1 MTETENPERAQRYRL
16 ALPIVLFTI
25 LIDFLGLSIL
35 IPVLPIYAKTLG
47 ASRTEIGVLFAVYAL
62 AQLFFIP
69 AWGMLSDRIGRR
81 PVILISLSGIFCAF
95 LLLSASNTLS
105 CLILA
110 RFLGGIFAANIS
122 TAQAIITDL
131 TSPAMRSKAMGWIG
145 ATIGLAF
152 VIGPAL
158 GGILATL
165 HEQHPQLHEHLPL
178 IINTKLPFLF
188 VVFLAGINFFFTLF
202 FLPESNLTRAKN
214 FDWRFL
220 VRRIVLPPP
229 ARLLLGRYPLHVRA
243 FLTLFLVLHSSL
255 GAFEAMFTPYL
266 NGRFAM
272 NEHSVGM
279 TLAYIG
285 VCMIVVQ
292 GGLLGR
298 ITKKFTEVKIVST
311 GLFVFALSLLGIA
324 LAPSKPWLF
333 SLGPLM
339 ALGQGVA
346 YPVFLSLY
354 SKTCLAARTGELM
367 GDSYAMQTTGR
378 ILGPLLGGLAIDYI
392 DLRAPFL
399 IGSFLV
405 AACALWMHRHLAHT
419 LAAATPS

>member
-1 MTETENPERAQRYRL
+1 MNRTAGENSERNRRYRL

-47 ASRTEIGVLFAVYAL
+47 ASRTEIGILFAVYAL

-69 AWGMLSDRIGRR
+69 AWGALSDRIGRR
-81 PVILISLSGIFCAF
+81 PVILISLVGIFGAF
-95 LLLSASNTLS
+95 SFLAAADTLS
-105 CLILA
+105 CLIVA
-110 RFLGGIFAANIS
+110 RLLGGIFAANIS

-131 TSPAMRSKAMGWIG
+131 TSPEARSKAMGWVG

-165 HEQHPQLHEHLPL
+165 HENHPELAAAFPL
-178 IINTKLPFLF
+178 LVSTKLPFLF
-188 VVFLAGINFFFTLF
+188 VVLLAGTNFGFTFFFLA
-202 FLPESNLTRAKN
+202 ESHTKRAQT
-214 FDWRFL
+214 FDWKFL
-220 VRRIVLPPP
+220 LRRILLPSPV
-229 ARLLLGRYPLHVRA
+229 RLALGRYPSQIKV
-243 FLTLFLVLHSSL
+243 FLTLFLILHSSL

-266 NGRFAM
+266 NGRFGM
-272 NEHSVGM
+272 NERHVGM

-285 VCMIVVQ
+285 MCMIFVQ

-298 ITKKFTEVKIVST
+298 VTKKFPETKIVAI
-311 GLFVFALSLLGIA
+311 GLFVFAFSLVGIA
-324 LAPSKPWLF
+324 LAPATPWLF
-333 SLGPLM
+333 ALGPVM
-339 ALGQGVA
+339 ALGQGIA

-354 SKTCLAARTGELM
+354 SKTCIASKTGELL
-367 GDSYAMQTTGR
+367 GDSYSMQTTGR

-399 IGSFLV
+399 IGSLLV
-405 AACALWMHRHLAHT
+405 AGCAFWMYRHLEHR
-419 LAAATPS
+419 LTPAM

>member
-1 MTETENPERAQRYRL
+1 MTETENPVRAQRYRL

-35 IPVLPIYAKTLG
+35 IPVLPIYAEALG
-47 ASRTEIGVLFAVYAL
+47 ASRTEIGILFAVYAL

-69 AWGMLSDRIGRR
+69 AWGALSDRIGRR
-81 PVILISLSGIFCAF
+81 PVILISLAGIFCAF
-95 LLLSASNTLS
+95 SLLAASDTLL
-105 CLILA
+105 CLILV

-131 TSPAMRSKAMGWIG
+131 TSPEMRSKAMGWIG
-145 ATIGLAF
+145 ATVGLAF

-158 GGILATL
+158 GGVLATL
-165 HEQHPQLHEHLPL
+165 HEHHPQLHERLPM
-178 IINTKLPFLF
+178 IVNTKLPFFF
-188 VVFLAGINFFFTLF
+188 VAFLAGINFFFTLF
-202 FLPESNLTRAKN
+202 FLSESLATRTRN
-214 FDWRFL
+214 FDWKFL
-220 VRRIVLPPP
+220 ARRIVLPPP
-229 ARLLLGRYPLHVRA
+229 ARLLLGHYPLQIRV
-243 FLTLFLVLHSSL
+243 FLALFLILHSSL

-266 NGRFAM
+266 NGRFGM
-272 NEHSVGM
+272 DEHSVGM

-285 VCMIVVQ
+285 ICMIVVQ

-298 ITKKFTEVKIVST
+298 ITKKFAETKIVSV

-333 SLGPLM
+333 SLGPIM
-339 ALGQGVA
+339 ALGQGIA

-405 AACALWMHRHLAHT
+405 AACALWMHHNLSRT
-419 LAAATPS
+419 LAAAAES